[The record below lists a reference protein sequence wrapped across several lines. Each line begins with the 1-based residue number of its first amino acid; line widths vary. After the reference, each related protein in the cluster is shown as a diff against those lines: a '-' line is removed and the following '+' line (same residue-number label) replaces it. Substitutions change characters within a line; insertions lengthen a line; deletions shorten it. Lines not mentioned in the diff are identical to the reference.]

1 MQKHLRALALTA
13 GLALALTAVP
23 ASAAEPVEI
32 NFVASGPVLY
42 VAPVGF
48 DGEVE
53 DGPLSGESIK
63 LQFQKKR
70 ADGSWATK
78 ETQNLPVDGT
88 IVYGESTPT
97 FKRGK
102 CRIVA
107 KYAGNETYAPA
118 KKTNRYT
125 CNNGMLIY
133 S

>member
-1 MQKHLRALALTA
+1 MRKHLSALALTA
-13 GLALALTAVP
+13 GLAVALTSVP

-32 NFVASGPVLY
+32 SFVASGPVLY
-42 VAPVGF
+42 VAPVGYE
-48 DGEVE
+48 GEPE
-53 DGPLSGESIK
+53 NGPLSGESIK
-63 LQFQKKR
+63 LQFQKRR

-78 ETQNLPVDGT
+78 ETQSLPVDGT

-97 FKRGK
+97 FERGK

-118 KKTNRYT
+118 KKSNRYT
-125 CNNGMLIY
+125 CSTGMLIY